1 MNQLFGPAT
10 GRGLLAL
17 GLPAVAA
24 AQASV
29 EYAAKSTLNAV
40 SGAGSDITV
49 GVCHVDG
56 SLFRC
61 VHDYYPLAFKVII
74 AALCVLV
81 IVAIRTIRRTR

>member
-1 MNQLFGPAT
+1 MFLLFGSAA
-10 GRGLLAL
+10 RRCLLVIL
-17 GLPAVAA
+17 LPAVAA

-29 EYAAKSTLNAV
+29 EYAAKTTLNTV

-61 VHDYYPLAFKVII
+61 VHDYYPLAFKVSI

-81 IVAIRTIRRTR
+81 IVAIRSMRRSR